1 MEFHNTNTSLEKKS
15 HEIVIHINEKTEKN
29 PKYIVPI
36 SIKKG
41 CDKTSFMQ
49 NFY

>member
-1 MEFHNTNTSLEKKS
+1 MEFLNTNTSLEKKS
-15 HEIVIHINEKTEKN
+15 HEIVIHINEKTEK
-29 PKYIVPI
+29 KKKSIVPT
-36 SIKKG
+36 SIITG